1 MNSLFS
7 LLSVNRPCEQALD
20 WLTAALGREGMRL
33 LRTFDLQAARL
44 AFGEWSCPHHG
55 TGRCDCQMV
64 VVLVYGKAAQPAT
77 LVLHGSDGQ
86 TWLSIVN
93 NPLQRADP
101 SMQSRIEQALRLRP
115 LE

>member
-7 LLSVNRPCEQALD
+7 LMSVNRPCDQALD
-20 WLTAALGREGMRL
+20 WLSACLGREGMHL
-33 LRTFDLQAARL
+33 LRTFDLHDARL
-44 AFGEWSCPHHG
+44 AFGDCSCPHHG
-55 TGRCDCQMV
+55 TGQCDCQMV
-64 VVLVYGKAAQPAT
+64 VVLVYGKAPQPAT

-93 NPLQRADP
+93 NPLQRPDP
-101 SMQSRIEQALRLRP
+101 SMQSRIEQALRLSP